1 MTGQAGLDFR
11 GLLRQLRDEAG
22 LTQEE
27 LAGAARVSQRAV
39 SDLER
44 GINRTARKDTALLLA
59 GALGLDG
66 QARERFV
73 AAARGHARA
82 EEALAAVRGDGAG
95 GPAAA
100 SRTLPRDIPAFTGR
114 QEELEQL
121 MARWAETGDGRG
133 RRGGGHPCDRRD
145 GRDRQDDT
153 LSKTHSRGCA
163 CQVSRSAR
171 SIWMLRLATDQATIT
186 VRPSVA

>member
-95 GPAAA
+95 GRRRPAGRCRGISPPSPAARK
-100 SRTLPRDIPAFTGR
+100 S
-114 QEELEQL
+114 
-121 MARWAETGDGRG
+121 
-133 RRGGGHPCDRRD
+133 
-145 GRDRQDDT
+145 
-153 LSKTHSRGCA
+153 SS
-163 CQVSRSAR
+163 S
-171 SIWMLRLATDQATIT
+171 
-186 VRPSVA
+186 